1 VEVRAERLEGSAP
14 AAGRRRGGR
23 RRRLGLGAAGRRG
36 LPSPF
41 RRRDSMILN
50 ICLINHE
57 GYMCLYRRT
66 ASSKP

>member
-1 VEVRAERLEGSAP
+1 VEVRAERLEGSTP

-23 RRRLGLGAAGRRG
+23 RRQLGLGAAGRREY
-36 LPSPF
+36 
-41 RRRDSMILN
+41 DSMILN